1 MMLSSAPV
9 FVDTY
14 RANYAPRTAL
24 LPGVMDTISP
34 DEHKYFYVFV
44 RDIDTDTHV
53 SNVMCT
59 AYMLSLKTYWPLQI
73 CHTCQCNAFNKCV
86 LFILIL
92 EGNKS
97 SGSCLSG

>member
-1 MMLSSAPV
+1 MCLFDYMILSSAPV

-44 RDIDTDTHV
+44 RDTDSTNV
-53 SNVMCT
+53 SFSD
-59 AYMLSLKTYWPLQI
+59 LSNEY
-73 CHTCQCNAFNKCV
+73 H
-86 LFILIL
+86 
-92 EGNKS
+92 
-97 SGSCLSG
+97 

>member
-1 MMLSSAPV
+1 MLFNFSTSCYSLLYVAPV

-44 RDIDTDTHV
+44 RDTDSTNV
-53 SNVMCT
+53 SITDSVNEYT
-59 AYMLSLKTYWPLQI
+59 SPL
-73 CHTCQCNAFNKCV
+73 CN
-86 LFILIL
+86 
-92 EGNKS
+92 
-97 SGSCLSG
+97 